1 MASVDYTDSTTI
13 LKNIA
18 DKETATIMLGFS
30 TIQVMCDPAVFA
42 KNEPLLLHALPTIL
56 QSLKS
61 KDKDLANLT
70 QTIVKHITTRSSPH
84 VIGTLVLPVLLPY
97 LASAHTL
104 ATRMFVLD
112 IVESYTITGQYVWMV
127 AKNLHI
133 IIPALCSVVN
143 DARKELAK
151 RGEDVLYACVQTCI
165 NKDIQPFLKV
175 LVDCL
180 AHPEK
185 ISECIHALSATTF
198 VQAVETPTIAII
210 LPILKRGLAER
221 TIATVR
227 RTTVICE
234 NMCKLVENP
243 RHAVPL
249 IETIMPLLEKTKTS
263 SSDPECRTVAS
274 RAYETLLKASKT
286 LASLPVI
293 DVDGALSK
301 NMDQPAIRSYVLAV
315 IGSLIETGSSDKA
328 EWLSATVPHMAST
341 YNTTVAN
348 DFIDAAYTTLLGS
361 VAAVETVE
369 ESGEDLCNC
378 EFSLAYGGKILLSQ
392 TRLHLRRGQRYG
404 LCGANGTGKST
415 LLRAIANGQLEG
427 FPSKDEVRT
436 AVVEHDLDGSLSDQ
450 SCFDYILAGTQCD
463 KDEVIRI
470 MEDVGFG
477 AKRRAMSIFALSGGW
492 KMKLAL
498 ARAMLMKADILL
510 LDEPTNHLDVTNV
523 AWLADHLNAQT
534 NVTSLIVS
542 HDTGFLDK
550 VCSAIVH
557 YEGFKLKK
565 YLGNL
570 TEFVK
575 IHPEAKSY
583 YSITDSVSEFSFPAP
598 GLLEGINSKGAP
610 FMKMNGVTYTYPGCE
625 APSISDAS
633 VLCSLSSRVGC
644 VGPNGAGKSTLI
656 KVLMGEVVPQKGTVW
671 KHPNLRAAYVAQ
683 HAFHHLEE
691 HLDKTPSEY
700 IQWRFRSGDDHE
712 AMNKEAL
719 ALTEAEEKAI
729 AAKITVDGGKFVVEK
744 IMGRIKEKGVMMYE
758 VKFVDFG
765 LDKNK
770 WVPRAW
776 FTERGISKM
785 VDVFD
790 AQKAAEE
797 GLLAR
802 PLTAKNIVKHLQD
815 VGLDEE
821 FTLHSRIRGL
831 SGGQKVK
838 VVIGAAMWM
847 NPHMV
852 VLDEPTNYLDR
863 DSLGA
868 LAKAIQKYEGGVVVI
883 SHNAEF
889 TKTVCTEH
897 WYVNDGQ
904 LRLEGNNVKNTVKID
919 KPLVADTVTDAAG
932 NVIKVKQKREYTQK
946 EIKEKLKWHKEKQKR
961 AKAGE
966 DVSDD
971 DEVLIEMDLI

>member
-1 MASVDYTDSTTI
+1 MASMTASDYDAFLNNLTAKDIPMITAAFTT
-13 LKNIA
+13 LQ
-18 DKETATIMLGFS
+18 T
-30 TIQVMCDPAVFA
+30 MCDPAVFQT
-42 KNEPLLLHALPTIL
+42 NEPFLLNALPHVL
-56 QSLKS
+56 QTLKG
-61 KDKDLANLT
+61 KDRDMVALA
-70 QTIVKHITTRSSPH
+70 QTIVKHICTRSSPH
-84 VIGTLVLPVLLPY
+84 TVGALVLPSLLTY
-97 LASAHTL
+97 LGASHTL
-104 ATRMFVLD
+104 ATRMLVLD
-112 IVESYTITGQYVWMV
+112 ILETYATHSEYLVTV
-127 AKNLHI
+127 ARCLQD
-133 IIPALCSVVN
+133 IIPALCGIVN

-151 RGEDVLYACVQTCI
+151 RGEDILYMCVQTCT

-185 ISECIHALSATTF
+185 IGECVHALSATTF

-210 LPILKRGLAER
+210 LPILRRGLAER

-249 IETIMPLLEKTKTS
+249 ITTIMPLLEKTKTS
-263 SSDPECRTVAS
+263 SSDPECRNVAT
-274 RAYETLLKASKT
+274 RAYDTLFKASHV
-286 LASLPVI
+286 LASLSPV
-293 DVDGALSK
+293 DVGAAISL
-301 NMDQPAIRSYVLAV
+301 NMDNVPVHTYVIAV
-315 IGSLIETGSSDKA
+315 LTSLIDRGCINKA
-328 EWLSATVPHMAST
+328 EWLAATVPHMTTAYT
-341 YNTTVAN
+341 ETVATT
-348 DFIDAAYTTLLGS
+348 FIETAYAALLAS
-361 VAAVETVE
+361 VTVVETQE

-436 AVVEHDLDGSLSDQ
+436 AVVEHDLDGSVSDQ

-463 KDEVIRI
+463 KDEVIRV
-470 MEDVGFG
+470 MEEVGFG
-477 AKRRAMSIFALSGGW
+477 PKRRAMSIFALSGGW

-498 ARAMLMKADILL
+498 ARAILMKADILL

-523 AWLADHLNAQT
+523 AWLADHLNAQH

-542 HDTGFLDK
+542 HDTGFLDN
-550 VCSAIVH
+550 VCSAIIH

-583 YSITDSVSEFSFPAP
+583 YTLTDSVAEFSFPAP

-610 FMKMNGVTYTYPGCE
+610 IMKMNGITFTYPGCDS
-625 APSISDAS
+625 PSIADAS

-656 KVLMGEVVPQKGTVW
+656 KVLMGEVMPQKGTVW
-671 KHPNLRAAYVAQ
+671 KHPNMRAAYVAQ
-683 HAFHHLEE
+683 HAFHHLED

-729 AAKITVDGGKFVVEK
+729 AAKITVDGGKFIVEK

-758 VKFVDFG
+758 VKFMDFG

-863 DSLGA
+863 ESLGA
-868 LAKAIQKYEGGVVVI
+868 LSKAIAKYEGGVVVI
-883 SHNAEF
+883 SHNSEF
-889 TKTVCTEH
+889 TKSVCTEH
-897 WYVNDGQ
+897 WYVNDGK
-904 LRLEGNNVKNTVKID
+904 LRLEGNNIKNTVKID

-932 NVIKVKQKREYTQK
+932 NVIKIKQKREYTQK

-966 DVSDD
+966 DISDD

>member
-1 MASVDYTDSTTI
+1 MGS
-13 LKNIA
+13 NIQEV
-18 DKETATIMLGFS
+18 KQEEET
-30 TIQVMCDPAVFA
+30 
-42 KNEPLLLHALPTIL
+42 
-56 QSLKS
+56 
-61 KDKDLANLT
+61 
-70 QTIVKHITTRSSPH
+70 
-84 VIGTLVLPVLLPY
+84 
-97 LASAHTL
+97 
-104 ATRMFVLD
+104 
-112 IVESYTITGQYVWMV
+112 
-127 AKNLHI
+127 
-133 IIPALCSVVN
+133 
-143 DARKELAK
+143 
-151 RGEDVLYACVQTCI
+151 
-165 NKDIQPFLKV
+165 
-175 LVDCL
+175 
-180 AHPEK
+180 
-185 ISECIHALSATTF
+185 
-198 VQAVETPTIAII
+198 
-210 LPILKRGLAER
+210 
-221 TIATVR
+221 
-227 RTTVICE
+227 
-234 NMCKLVENP
+234 
-243 RHAVPL
+243 
-249 IETIMPLLEKTKTS
+249 
-263 SSDPECRTVAS
+263 
-274 RAYETLLKASKT
+274 
-286 LASLPVI
+286 
-293 DVDGALSK
+293 
-301 NMDQPAIRSYVLAV
+301 
-315 IGSLIETGSSDKA
+315 
-328 EWLSATVPHMAST
+328 
-341 YNTTVAN
+341 
-348 DFIDAAYTTLLGS
+348 
-361 VAAVETVE
+361 
-369 ESGEDLCNC
+369 GEDLCNC
-378 EFSLAYGGKILLSQ
+378 EFSLAYGGKILLNQ
-392 TRLHLRRGQRYG
+392 ARLHLRRGQRYG

-415 LLRAIANGQLEG
+415 LLRAIANGQLDG

-436 AVVEHDLDGSLSDQ
+436 AVVEHDLDGSLSDM
-450 SCFDYILAGTQCD
+450 SCFEYIMSTDGMQCD
-463 KDEVIRI
+463 KEEVVRV

-498 ARAMLMKADILL
+498 ARAILMKADILL

-523 AWLADHLNAQT
+523 AWLADHLNAQH

-542 HDTGFLDK
+542 HDTAFLDK

-583 YSITDSVSEFSFPAP
+583 YTLTDSIAEFSFPAP

-610 FMKMNGVTYTYPGCE
+610 FMKMNNVTFTYKGAE
-625 APSISDAS
+625 TPSIENAS

-644 VGPNGAGKSTLI
+644 VGPNGAGKSTLV
-656 KVLMGEVVPQKGTVW
+656 KVLMGELVPQTGTVW

-729 AAKITVDGGKFVVEK
+729 AAKIQVDGGKFVVEK

-758 VKFVDFG
+758 VKFVDCEI
-765 LDKNK
+765 DKNK
-770 WVPRAW
+770 WVPRMW

-785 VDVFD
+785 VDVYD

-847 NPHMV
+847 NPHLV

-863 DSLGA
+863 ESLGA
-868 LAKAIQKYEGGVVVI
+868 LSKAINKYEGGVVII
-883 SHNAEF
+883 SHNSEF
-889 TKTVCTEH
+889 TKSVCTEH
-897 WYVNDGQ
+897 WYVNDGK
-904 LRLEGNNVKNTVKID
+904 LRLEGNNIKNVVKID

-932 NVIKVKQKREYTQK
+932 NVIKIKQKREYTQK

-961 AKAGE
+961 ASKGE

-971 DEVLIEMDLI
+971 DEVLVEMDLI

>member
-1 MASVDYTDSTTI
+1 MQFGLPSYLEIVFFALIKSVLGNGNQVAIIT
-13 LKNIA
+13 A
-18 DKETATIMLGFS
+18 DTNM
-30 TIQVMCDPAVFA
+30 
-42 KNEPLLLHALPTIL
+42 L
-56 QSLKS
+56 QSLSVLLQDLKS
-61 KDKDLANLT
+61 KDRDTAANT
-70 QTIVKHITTRSSPH
+70 QTLVKRVCASTSPYA
-84 VIGTLVLPVLLPY
+84 IGLVLPQILPY
-97 LASAHTL
+97 LAPSHTL
-104 ATRMFVLD
+104 QTRMCILSILETYATTTVS
-112 IVESYTITGQYVWMV
+112 VS
-127 AKNLHI
+127 KHLHD
-133 IIPALCSVVN
+133 IIPALCAVVN
-143 DARKELAK
+143 DARKDLAK
-151 RGEDVLYACVQTCI
+151 RGEDVLYSCVQTCT
-165 NKDIQPFLKV
+165 NKDIAPFLKV

-180 AHPEK
+180 GHPEK
-185 ISECIHALSATTF
+185 IGECVHALSATTF

-210 LPILKRGLAER
+210 IPILRRGLADR

-227 RTTVICE
+227 RTAVICE

-249 IETIMPLLEKTKTS
+249 ITTIMPLLEKTKAS
-263 SSDPECRTVAS
+263 SSDPECRNIAS
-274 RAYETLLKASKT
+274 RAYDTLYKASQMDIVG
-286 LASLPVI
+286 PN
-293 DVDGALSK
+293 VDGFLPSTLEPDVRAYG
-301 NMDQPAIRSYVLAV
+301 IAV
-315 IGSLIETGSSDKA
+315 ITSLLDHGCADKSV
-328 EWLSATVPHMAST
+328 WLSATSPHVPPAIIEI
-341 YNTTVAN
+341 A
-348 DFIDAAYTTLLGS
+348 FAGLLGKS
-361 VAAVETVE
+361 VVVDE

-450 SCFDYILAGTQCD
+450 SCFDYIMGGTECP
-463 KDEVIRI
+463 KDEVVRV

-498 ARAMLMKADILL
+498 ARAILTKADILL

-523 AWLADHLNAQT
+523 AWLADHLNSQT

-550 VCSAIVH
+550 VCSGIIH

-583 YSITDSVSEFSFPAP
+583 YTLTDSVSEFSFPAP
-598 GLLEGINSKGAP
+598 GLLDGINSKGAP
-610 FMKMNGVTYTYPGCE
+610 FMKMTGVTFTYPGCDT
-625 APSISDAS
+625 PSIENAS

-656 KVLMGEVVPQKGTVW
+656 KVLMGEVVPQTGTVW
-671 KHPNLRAAYVAQ
+671 KHPNMRAAYVAQ

-719 ALTEAEEKAI
+719 ALTDAEEKAI
-729 AAKITVDGGKFVVEK
+729 AAKITVDGSKFLVEK
-744 IMGRIKEKGVMMYE
+744 IMGRIKEKGVFMYE
-758 VKFVDFG
+758 VKFVDFD

-785 VDVFD
+785 VDVYD

-797 GLLAR
+797 GLLSR
-802 PLTAKNIVKHLQD
+802 PLTARNIVKHLQD

-847 NPHMV
+847 NPHLV

-868 LAKAIQKYEGGVVVI
+868 LSKAIAKFEGGVVVI
-883 SHNAEF
+883 SHNSEF
-889 TKTVCTEH
+889 TKSVCTEH
-897 WYVNDGQ
+897 WYVNDGK

-932 NVIKVKQKREYTQK
+932 NVIKVKQKREYTPRELK
-946 EIKEKLKWHKEKQKR
+946 DKMKWHKEKQKR

-971 DEVLIEMDLI
+971 DEVLVELDMI

>member
-1 MASVDYTDSTTI
+1 MSTDVNMSNDMKLNDTLRDTNNMSESTQPQLI
-13 LKNIA
+13 S
-18 DKETATIMLGFS
+18 MLPEL
-30 TIQVMCDPAVFA
+30 I
-42 KNEPLLLHALPTIL
+42 KLLQCKGQERDTIL
-56 QSLKS
+56 QVEQKIKNICNGL
-61 KDKDLANLT
+61 
-70 QTIVKHITTRSSPH
+70 SPH
-84 VIGTLVLPVLLPY
+84 VIGALILPPLLACLQPSSTVQ
-97 LASAHTL
+97 L
-104 ATRMFVLD
+104 RMLVLD
-112 IVESYTITGQYVWMV
+112 IISNYAKNETYAPFV
-127 AKNLHI
+127 AKQLQL
-133 IIPALCSVVN
+133 IIPFLSTVVN
-143 DARKELAK
+143 DARKEIAS
-151 RGEDVLYACVQTCI
+151 RGEETLDACVHTCT
-165 NKDIQPFLKV
+165 NKDIAPFLKV
-175 LVDCL
+175 VVDCL

-185 ISECIHALSATTF
+185 IGESIHSLSATTF

-210 LPILKRGLAER
+210 LPILSRGLNER
-221 TIATVR
+221 QIATVR

-243 RHAVPL
+243 VHAIPL
-249 IETIMPLLEKTKTS
+249 IEKILPLLERTKTK
-263 SSDPECRTVAS
+263 SSDPECRSVAT
-274 RAYETLLKASKT
+274 RAYDTLFKASQELLT
-286 LASLPVI
+286 LPKALDINTHLSCNVDNEEVRKYIIAASQSLLDNNCFEKDTWIQLFSPLCTSILI
-293 DVDGALSK
+293 DDLYSAVVDR
-301 NMDQPAIRSYVLAV
+301 NRVEV
-315 IGSLIETGSSDKA
+315 KA
-328 EWLSATVPHMAST
+328 E
-341 YNTTVAN
+341 
-348 DFIDAAYTTLLGS
+348 
-361 VAAVETVE
+361 E

-378 EFSLAYGGKILLSQ
+378 EFSLAYGGKILLNQ
-392 TRLHLRRGQRYG
+392 ARLHLRRGQRYG

-415 LLRAIANGQLEG
+415 LLRAIANGQLDG

-436 AVVEHDLDGSLSDQ
+436 AVVEHDLDGSLSDM
-450 SCFDYILAGTQCD
+450 SCFDYIMSTTQCD
-463 KDEVIRI
+463 KEEVVRV

-477 AKRRAMSIFALSGGW
+477 VKRRAMSIFALSGGW

-498 ARAMLMKADILL
+498 ARAILMKADILL

-523 AWLADHLNAQT
+523 AWLADHLNAQH

-550 VCSAIVH
+550 VCSAIIH

-583 YSITDSVSEFSFPAP
+583 YTLTDSIAEFSFPAP

-610 FMKMNGVTYTYPGCE
+610 FMKMNNVTFTYNGAD
-625 APSISDAS
+625 APSIENAS

-644 VGPNGAGKSTLI
+644 VGPNGAGKSTLV
-656 KVLMGEVVPQKGTVW
+656 KVLMGELVPQTGTVW

-683 HAFHHLEE
+683 HAFHHLED

-729 AAKITVDGGKFVVEK
+729 AAKIQVDGGKFVVEK
-744 IMGRIKEKGVMMYE
+744 IMGRIKEKGMMMYE
-758 VKFVDFG
+758 VKFMDCPI
-765 LDKNK
+765 DKNK

-785 VDVFD
+785 VDVYD

-821 FTLHSRIRGL
+821 FTLHSRIKGL

-847 NPHMV
+847 NPHLV

-863 DSLGA
+863 ESLGA
-868 LAKAIQKYEGGVVVI
+868 LSKAINKYEGGVVII
-883 SHNAEF
+883 SHNSEF
-889 TKTVCTEH
+889 TKSVCTEH
-897 WYVNDGQ
+897 WYVNDGK
-904 LRLEGNNVKNTVKID
+904 LRLEGNAIKNTTKID
-919 KPLVADTVTDAAG
+919 KPLVADTVMDAAG

-961 AKAGE
+961 AAKGE

>member
-1 MASVDYTDSTTI
+1 MSTDYDSLVASMSPQGKDISSVLVA
-13 LKNIA
+13 LKHIESLCDIA
-18 DKETATIMLGFS
+18 MFPKH
-30 TIQVMCDPAVFA
+30 
-42 KNEPLLLHALPTIL
+42 EPYLLHAFP
-56 QSLKS
+56 SLVANLRS
-61 KDKDLANLT
+61 KDNIIVTLALANIKAICT
-70 QTIVKHITTRSSPH
+70 QCSEH
-84 VIGTLVLPVLLPY
+84 VLGTLVLPSLLSCLTTSY
-97 LASAHTL
+97 TVVV
-104 ATRMFVLD
+104 RMTILD
-112 IVESYTITGQYVWMV
+112 ILAQWAGSEKYSV
-127 AKNLHI
+127 AVSKNLQA
-133 IIPALCSVVN
+133 IIPALANVVA

-151 RGEDVLYACVQTCI
+151 RGEEVLDICVHTCT
-165 NKDIQPFLKV
+165 NKDISPFLSV
-175 LVDCL
+175 LVNCL
-180 AHPEK
+180 AHPEQ
-185 ISECIHALSATTF
+185 IGECVHKLSGTTF
-198 VQAVETPTIAII
+198 VQAVETPTIAIV
-210 LPILKRGLAER
+210 LPILKRGLNER
-221 TIATVR
+221 QIATVR

-249 IETIMPLLEKTKTS
+249 LDAILPLLEKTKAS
-263 SSDPECRTVAS
+263 SSDPECRSVAT
-274 RAYETLLKASKT
+274 RACDTLEKAAKVLAEMPKIGRATDYLAHNLDSPALRAFVCAVAESLAECGIVNEDVWNRSILPG
-286 LASLPVI
+286 LASFAAGE
-293 DVDGALSK
+293 DVVHGL
-301 NMDQPAIRSYVLAV
+301 RV
-315 IGSLIETGSSDKA
+315 G
-328 EWLSATVPHMAST
+328 
-341 YNTTVAN
+341 
-348 DFIDAAYTTLLGS
+348 LLGS
-361 VAAVETVE
+361 VSTEAKVEE

-378 EFSLAYGGKILLSQ
+378 EFSLAYGGKILLNQ

-427 FPSKDEVRT
+427 FPPKEEVRT
-436 AVVEHDLDGSLSDQ
+436 AVVEHDLDGSLSDM
-450 SCFDYILAGTQCD
+450 SCFEYIMSGTQCGEE
-463 KDEVIRI
+463 EVTTV

-477 AKRRAMSIFALSGGW
+477 KKRRAMSIFALSGGW

-498 ARAMLMKADILL
+498 ARAILMKADILL

-523 AWLADHLNAQT
+523 AWLAEHLNSQH

-550 VCSAIVH
+550 VCSAIIH

-575 IHPEAKSY
+575 VHPEAKSY
-583 YSITDSVSEFSFPAP
+583 YTLADSVSEFSFPAP

-610 FMKMNGVTYTYPGCE
+610 FMKMNNVTFTYPGAE

-683 HAFHHLEE
+683 HAFHHLED

-729 AAKITVDGGKFVVEK
+729 AAKITVDGGKFIVEK

-758 VKFVDFG
+758 VKFMDYG

-847 NPHMV
+847 NPHLV

-863 DSLGA
+863 ESLGA
-868 LAKAIQKYEGGVVVI
+868 LSKAIAKYEGGVVVI
-883 SHNAEF
+883 SHNSEF
-889 TKTVCTEH
+889 TKSVCTEH

-904 LRLEGNNVKNTVKID
+904 LRLEGANVANFKKID
-919 KPLVADTVTDAAG
+919 KPLVADEVMDAAG
-932 NVIKVKQKREYTQK
+932 NVIKVKTKKTYTQK
-946 EIKEKLKWHKEKQKR
+946 EIKEKLKWHKEKMKR

-966 DVSDD
+966 DISDD
-971 DEVLIEMDLI
+971 DEVLVEMDLI